1 MASTRIWKVYGAD
14 GHRQRE
20 SFNDSYSYDFS
31 TVHGLRKINVMNA
44 DITGSNDYSIVMIT
58 RDTFEE
64 CENELLG
71 QISDGIFE
79 NARVG
84 AIDEVKLPESITC
97 CGELYTKGY
106 THEKGGTYYVSTNVD
121 NSTWLDVYPY
131 GRVKSLNIFGDLS
144 DYGWL
149 DGCEAKKGDI

>member
-1 MASTRIWKVYGAD
+1 MASTRTWKVYGAD

-20 SFNDSYSYDFS
+20 SFNESYSYDFS
-31 TVHGLRKINVMNA
+31 TVHGLRKINVMNS
-44 DITGSNDYSIVMIT
+44 DVTGTNNYTIVMIT

-79 NARVG
+79 NSRVG
-84 AIDEVKLPESITC
+84 AIDEIVLPETITSGC
-97 CGELYTKGY
+97 DVYTKSY
-106 THEKGGTYYVSTNVD
+106 THEKGGTYYEPASGFGC
-121 NSTWLDVYPY
+121 LDVYPY
-131 GRVKSLNIFGDLS
+131 GEVKHLSISGELS

-149 DGCEAKKGDI
+149 DGNVVKRGDI